1 MRLGFFYGVSGDT
14 GVLAQVREL
23 LADCDHLVSL
33 GDLLSD
39 ERRGDGDCL
48 ALALSSGAPGA
59 KVTCL
64 AGLAERK
71 RAHDGALPA
80 EWRLRLKGLPSS
92 TVIDGVALHGSAGL
106 ASPMMREQRALAG
119 RPQLHAPMT
128 IAASQGATELWRASA
143 GNTVRADWV
152 ADVQRLRPQERVR
165 LELSAVEDEGVLRVA
180 VLDSK
185 AGTLELRERLHLSP
199 APAASGGGRPRVV
212 GHGGALRRR
221 AG

>member
-1 MRLGFFYGVSGDT
+1 MRLGIFYGVHGDS

-33 GDLLSD
+33 GELVSQERVSD
-39 ERRGDGDCL
+39 GECL
-48 ALALSSGAPGA
+48 ALALSSGVKGA
-59 KVTCL
+59 RVTAL

-92 TVIDGVALHGSAGL
+92 TVIDGVALLGSAGL
-106 ASPMMREQRALAG
+106 ASPLVVQERARAG
-119 RPQLHAPMT
+119 RPHLHAPLT
-128 IAASQGATELWRASA
+128 VAASQGATELWRACA
-143 GNTVRADWV
+143 GNTVRTDWI
-152 ADVQRLRPQERVR
+152 ADVQRLRREERVR
-165 LELSAVEDEGVLRVA
+165 LELSAVADEGVLRVA
-180 VLDSK
+180 VLDPT

-199 APAASGGGRPRVV
+199 APAASGGGRPRLA
-212 GHGGALRRR
+212 GHGGGLRRR